1 MGMKH
6 LLAQAHTLIPIAE
19 AAGRIELEYF
29 RQGAEVMDKSDGSPV
44 TLADQEAEKLIAA
57 KLHALFPAIPMV
69 GEESVSSGTIP
80 DISGGT
86 FWLVDPLDGTKEF
99 ITGNGDF
106 TVNIALLENFI
117 PVMGIIYAP
126 VTGELYYGAGTE
138 AFMRLQGE
146 PEQKISVRDIP
157 ADGLTVMASK
167 RHGDPAQMDDFL
179 RGKKVAQTVGRSS
192 SLKFCSIAAG
202 QADIYPRFGPTCEWD
217 TAAGDAIL
225 RAAGGQVTTLE
236 GQPLAYGKTG
246 RKFLN
251 PAFLA
256 LSGR

>member
-1 MGMKH
+1 MKD
-6 LLAQAHTLIPIAE
+6 LLAQARKLIPVAE

-29 RQGAEVMDKSDGSPV
+29 RGGADVMDKHDGSPV

-57 KLHALFPAIPMV
+57 KLQELFPGIPMV
-69 GEESVSSGTIP
+69 GEEAVSAGIIP

-99 ITGNGDF
+99 ITGSGDF
-106 TVNIALLENFI
+106 TVNIALLVNFI

-126 VTGELYYGAGTE
+126 VTDELYYGADTQ
-138 AFMRLQGE
+138 AFMRLPGK
-146 PEQKISVRDIP
+146 PEQKISVREIP
-157 ADGLTVMASK
+157 AEGLTVVASK
-167 RHGDPAQMDDFL
+167 RHGDPAQLEDFL
-179 RGKKVAQTVGRSS
+179 RGKKVAQTIGRSS
-192 SLKFCSIAAG
+192 SLKFCSLAAG
-202 QADIYPRFGPTCEWD
+202 QADLYPRFGPTCEWD

-225 RAAGGQVTTLE
+225 RAAGGQVTTLD
-236 GQPLAYGKTG
+236 GQPLSYGKTG